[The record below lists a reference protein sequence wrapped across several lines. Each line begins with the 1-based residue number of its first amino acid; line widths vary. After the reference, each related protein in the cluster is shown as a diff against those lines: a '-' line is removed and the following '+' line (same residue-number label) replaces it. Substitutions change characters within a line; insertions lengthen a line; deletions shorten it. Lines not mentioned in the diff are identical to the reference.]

1 MIEKM
6 LSYEEYAAE
15 HTSEQIFDNDVS
27 VWQIACWPL
36 ECQSELTLG
45 C

>member
-15 HTSEQIFDNDVS
+15 HTSEQIFDNDL
-27 VWQIACWPL
+27 L
-36 ECQSELTLG
+36 EAQYKFWETDLERE
-45 C
+45 